1 MSFSDN
7 YDAPRA
13 GTVMVRWP
21 TPTAGQNIQVAQAGC
36 FYAVSPN
43 AFDFAAGGGTGSF
56 DVFQQSDPI
65 VCGGATQDRCIWT
78 ALSDVPW
85 ITVTS
90 SMPRAG
96 DNPVAFTVA
105 PNTTSAPRVGRI
117 LVRNQVVV
125 ITQAGM

>member
-1 MSFSDN
+1 M
-7 YDAPRA
+7 P
-13 GTVMVRWP
+13 
-21 TPTAGQNIQVAQAGC
+21 AGQNIQVAQAGC

-43 AFDFAAGGGTGSF
+43 AFSFASAGGTGSF

-65 VCGGATQDRCIWT
+65 VCGGATQDRCVW
-78 ALSDVPW
+78 AAVSDVSW

-96 DNPVAFTVA
+96 DNPVAFTVS
-105 PNTTSAPRVGRI
+105 PNPGSAVRIGRI
-117 LVRNQVVV
+117 LVRDQVVV